1 MIMAIDQALLVQWV
15 TSSCQAQGVPVFV
28 SDSSVLDR
36 VRALVTGGRPQAER
50 RRPPVTAPTS
60 EQPGSD
66 RRVRLASPA

>member
-1 MIMAIDQALLVQWV
+1 MIVAVDPEVLAAWV
-15 TSSCQAQGVPVFV
+15 SRSCQVQGVPVFV

-60 EQPGSD
+60 EQSGSD
-66 RRVRLASPA
+66 RSARRA